1 MVYHVAAYHGMNGR
15 ESAYQMKMRNVTFSI
30 FLTLAGLCHAGA
42 DDPLLSLA
50 NGWGKGTI
58 IDFRKTVY
66 KNVPA
71 LANKGGAE
79 AVEKWC
85 LDLLGYPDLLEE
97 TETRYWMQAKVSTI
111 DFCIRMH
118 YINTST
124 NCWFAAAEL
133 LSRYRAMARVAE
145 SNASVK
151 VDYSLTK
158 TNPKRYNELLYGRKP
173 LKIKAWNLKH
183 AETSLARVVTNEFPK
198 SVLPLLPESERDKM
212 MSEVLERSG
221 LKSSNEDEGGS
232 LISQHCRLTIVSV
245 IVCSFALGGCIL
257 GCRFKRRNAGGQ

>member
-1 MVYHVAAYHGMNGR
+1 
-15 ESAYQMKMRNVTFSI
+15 MKMRRVTVLT
-30 FLTLAGLCHAGA
+30 FLVLACLCHAGA

-133 LSRYRAMARVAE
+133 LSRYRAIARVAE

-158 TNPKRYNELLYGRKP
+158 TNPKRYNELLYGRKS
-173 LKIKAWNLKH
+173 LEIKAWNLKCV
-183 AETSLARVVTNEFPK
+183 EDSLAYVVTNKFPEG
-198 SVLPLLPESERDKM
+198 VLPLLPASDRQKM
-212 MSEVLERSG
+212 MTEVLVRSG
-221 LKSSNEDEGGS
+221 LESAECRRESFSSFRS
-232 LISQHCRLTIVSV
+232 
-245 IVCSFALGGCIL
+245 SFVVLLGGAIL
-257 GCRFKRRNAGGQ
+257 LVIIGIFAYRCTSGE

>member
-1 MVYHVAAYHGMNGR
+1 
-15 ESAYQMKMRNVTFSI
+15 MKMRRVTVLT
-30 FLTLAGLCHAGA
+30 FLVLACLCHAGA

-71 LANKGGAE
+71 LAKREGAE

-85 LDLLGYPDLLEE
+85 LDLLDYPDLLEE

-133 LSRYRAMARVAE
+133 LSRYRAIARVAE

-158 TNPKRYNELLYGRKP
+158 TNPKKYNELLYGRKS
-173 LKIKAWNLKH
+173 LEIKAWNLKCV
-183 AETSLARVVTNEFPK
+183 EDSLAYVVTNKFPEG
-198 SVLPLLPESERDKM
+198 VLPLLPESDRQKM
-212 MSEVLERSG
+212 MTEVLARSG
-221 LKSSNEDEGGS
+221 LGAVECRRERSASFWFSFVALLGG
-232 LISQHCRLTIVSV
+232 V
-245 IVCSFALGGCIL
+245 ILLVIICSFA
-257 GCRFKRRNAGGQ
+257 CRCTSGE

>member
-1 MVYHVAAYHGMNGR
+1 
-15 ESAYQMKMRNVTFSI
+15 MKMRRVTVLT
-30 FLTLAGLCHAGA
+30 FLVLACLCHAGA

-71 LANKGGAE
+71 LAKKEGAE

-85 LDLLGYPDLLEE
+85 LDLLDYPDLLEE

-133 LSRYRAMARVAE
+133 LSRYRAIARVAE

-158 TNPKRYNELLYGRKP
+158 TNPKRYNELLYGRKS
-173 LKIKAWNLKH
+173 LELKAWNLKCV
-183 AETSLARVVTNEFPK
+183 EDSLAYVVTNKFPEG
-198 SVLPLLPESERDKM
+198 VLPLLPESDRQKVM
-212 MSEVLERSG
+212 TEVLVRSG
-221 LKSSNEDEGGS
+221 LGAVECRRERSAPFWFSFVALLGG
-232 LISQHCRLTIVSV
+232 V
-245 IVCSFALGGCIL
+245 ILLVIICSFA
-257 GCRFKRRNAGGQ
+257 CRCTSGE

>member
-1 MVYHVAAYHGMNGR
+1 
-15 ESAYQMKMRNVTFSI
+15 MKMRRVTVLF
-30 FLTLAGLCHAGA
+30 FLVLAGLCHAGA
-42 DDPLLSLA
+42 DDPRLSLA

-111 DFCIRMH
+111 DFCIRMR

-133 LSRYRAMARVAE
+133 LSRYRAIAGVAE

-158 TNPKRYNELLYGRKP
+158 TNPRRYNELLYERRA
-173 LKIKAWNLKH
+173 LEIKAWNLKCV
-183 AETSLARVVTNEFPK
+183 ADSFARVVTNKFPECI
-198 SVLPLLPESERDKM
+198 LPLLPESERDKM

-221 LKSSNEDEGGS
+221 LKSANEDEGVSSVSRRS
-232 LISQHCRLTIVSV
+232 LLTVVSV
-245 IVCSFALGGCIL
+245 IACSFVFCGCIL
-257 GCRFKRRNAGGQ
+257 YRRFKYRCPRVQAHA

>member
-1 MVYHVAAYHGMNGR
+1 
-15 ESAYQMKMRNVTFSI
+15 MKMQRVAVLP
-30 FLTLAGLCHAGA
+30 FLVLAGLCHAGA
-42 DDPLLSLA
+42 DNPLLSLA
-50 NGWGKGTI
+50 SGWGKGTI

-71 LANKGGAE
+71 LANKEGAE

-111 DFCIRMH
+111 DFCIRMR

-124 NCWFAAAEL
+124 NCWFAAAKL
-133 LSRYRAMARVAE
+133 LSRYRAIARVAE

-158 TNPKRYNELLYGRKP
+158 TNPKRYNELLYGRRP
-173 LKIKAWNLKH
+173 LEIKALNLKCV
-183 AETSLARVVTNEFPK
+183 EDSLAYVVTNDFPNC
-198 SVLPLLPESERDKM
+198 VLPTLSESDGEKM
-212 MSEVLERSG
+212 LTEVLVRAG
-221 LKSSNEDEGGS
+221 LAEADAAPELADRCRVLPVS
-232 LISQHCRLTIVSV
+232 LGVVSFLLLV
-245 IVCSFALGGCIL
+245 GFFVW
-257 GCRFKRRNAGGQ
+257 KRTA

>member
-1 MVYHVAAYHGMNGR
+1 
-15 ESAYQMKMRNVTFSI
+15 MKMQRVAVLP
-30 FLTLAGLCHAGA
+30 FLVLAGLCHAGA

-50 NGWGKGTI
+50 SGWGKGTI

-71 LANKGGAE
+71 LANKEGAE

-111 DFCIRMH
+111 DFCIRMR

-124 NCWFAAAEL
+124 NCWFAAAKL
-133 LSRYRAMARVAE
+133 LSRYREIARVAE

-158 TNPKRYNELLYGRKP
+158 TNPKRYNELLYGRRS
-173 LKIKAWNLKH
+173 LEIKALNLKCV
-183 AETSLARVVTNEFPK
+183 EESLAYVVTNEFPK
-198 SVLPLLPESERDKM
+198 GILPLLPESDRQKM
-212 MSEVLERSG
+212 MSEVLEHSAFIDVGRDPVQETPTP
-221 LKSSNEDEGGS
+221 SSHGFG
-232 LISQHCRLTIVSV
+232 V
-245 IVCSFALGGCIL
+245 IVAVSSLVIIAVGIL
-257 GCRFKRRNAGGQ
+257 MRHKLPIRLSSRR